1 MMLLDLAFCQ
11 QTPDSKLKDL
21 VSNVG
26 RTILVLQIVFVL
38 LYLILLLVV
47 KRDEDIWSYLPW
59 APASR

>member
-47 KRDEDIWSYLPW
+47 KRD
-59 APASR
+59 